1 MPRLKISQPNA
12 SFSGNVEIEDRL
24 LDQLIWGTN
33 DPEVQKSL
41 IGRDEK
47 LTLNTAIDIAR
58 SYEATKRQMVHY
70 QIKIRE
76 IPSELITLL
85 ARNRTLIIKI
95 IIILYSVEIV
105 AKLTNCHI
113 KGTVQPMVPHVG
125 IVAN

>member
-1 MPRLKISQPNA
+1 L
-12 SFSGNVEIEDRL
+12 
-24 LDQLIWGTN
+24 GTN
-33 DPEVQKSL
+33 DPEVQKSV

-58 SYEATKRQMVHY
+58 CYEATKRQMNSLS
-70 QIKIRE
+70 K
-76 IPSELITLL
+76 
-85 ARNRTLIIKI
+85 KI

-105 AKLTNCHI
+105 AKLTNYHI